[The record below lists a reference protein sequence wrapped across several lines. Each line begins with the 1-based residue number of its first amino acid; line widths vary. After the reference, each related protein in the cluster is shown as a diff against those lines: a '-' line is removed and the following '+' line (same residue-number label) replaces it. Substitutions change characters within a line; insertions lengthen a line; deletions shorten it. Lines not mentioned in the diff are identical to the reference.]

1 MKRLAAFTAFA
12 LLTCSDA
19 FARPPV
25 YALSNQVIDDQG
37 CPAGSFSIVNSP
49 DGTTLSVLFDN
60 FSIKDTDASAG
71 VARKSCAIEIP
82 LHLPEGYS
90 LGVYRVDYRGFAHL
104 DPKQHAEL
112 NVDYGLVRHN
122 HSRNYHRGIKGAFD
136 GDFTFTERLGAGLMK
151 RAGCGDDA
159 VLNFA
164 AALTLLTSAGAGQ
177 ATMALDS
184 IDGTPKGGLVFGLD
198 LKKCK
203 G

>member
-1 MKRLAAFTAFA
+1 MQRLAVLAALA
-12 LLTCSDA
+12 LLSTSAA

-25 YALSNQVIDDQG
+25 YALSSRTIDDKG
-37 CPAGSFSIVNSP
+37 CPAGSFSVVTSP
-49 DGTTLSVLFDN
+49 DGTALTVLFDN
-60 FSIKDTDASAG
+60 FSIKDTDAAG
-71 VARKSCAIEIP
+71 GLARVTCAVEIP
-82 LHLPEGYS
+82 LHLPDGYS
-90 LGVYRVDYRGFAHL
+90 LGVYKVDYRGFAHL
-104 DPKQHAEL
+104 DSKQRGEL
-112 NVDYGLVRHN
+112 DVDYGILRN
-122 HSRNYHRGIKGAFD
+122 NRSRNYRRAIKGAYD
-136 GDFTFTERLGAGLMK
+136 GDFTFTEHLGAGLMK

-164 AALTLLTSAGAGQ
+164 AALTLRTSAGAGQ